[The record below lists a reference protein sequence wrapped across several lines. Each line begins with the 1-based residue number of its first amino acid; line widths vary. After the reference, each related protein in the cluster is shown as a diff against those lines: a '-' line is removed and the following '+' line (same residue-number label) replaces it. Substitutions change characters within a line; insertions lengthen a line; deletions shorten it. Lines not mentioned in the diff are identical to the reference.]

1 MGRGGKEEGGKGNSQ
16 KHKEGSIRFMEY
28 ENAFSCRTSEIQG
41 FDDSERDKS
50 VKRMISLS
58 LMSCVCL
65 KYREGSRHRA
75 NPSIG
80 HIKTYFFLLFIIL
93 DMLKNQYDNTL

>member
-1 MGRGGKEEGGKGNSQ
+1 
-16 KHKEGSIRFMEY
+16 MEY
-28 ENAFSCRTSEIQG
+28 ENDFSCRTSEIEG
-41 FDDSERDKS
+41 FDDSERDKI

-80 HIKTYFFLLFIIL
+80 NIKTYFFLTFIIL
-93 DMLKNQYDNTL
+93 DMMKNHYDNTL